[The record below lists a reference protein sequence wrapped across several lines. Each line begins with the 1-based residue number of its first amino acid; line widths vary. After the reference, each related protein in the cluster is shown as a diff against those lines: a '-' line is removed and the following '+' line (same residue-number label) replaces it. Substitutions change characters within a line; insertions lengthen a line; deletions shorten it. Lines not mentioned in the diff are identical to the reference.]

1 MPALF
6 ATRGVAGLIV
16 LLCLCGLAKR
26 LAKAEPLAWQERGSY
41 REAKVNTPLGQAPG
55 FTLLSVQATGIQFT
69 NSLARARMMNAN
81 LLNGAGV
88 AAGDVDG
95 DGLCDIYVSS
105 LDGQNGL
112 FKNLGNW
119 KFKNISKEAGVGAPG
134 MSSTGAAFGDLDGD
148 GDLDLFVTSCGGPNA
163 LFINDGTGRFTNQ
176 TKAAGV
182 EALKIGSTS
191 VALGDVDMDGDL
203 DIYVTNY
210 GKTSV
215 LRSGGSVSVRVV
227 NGKQVVTGKYSN
239 RIRIMDGDF
248 VEVGEPD
255 FLYINDGNAKFTK
268 TDWLDG
274 NWLDENGEPLKKEFW
289 DLGLS
294 VMIRDINQDGLPD
307 IYNCN
312 DFQTPDRLWVNK
324 GNGRFQ
330 LVDEKAIRHRS
341 YFAMAVDFADI
352 NRDGHDD
359 FFVADMMS
367 PNHLLEMTQIGV
379 TNPFAKPI
387 DEFIDRPIIHRNTLY
402 VNRGD
407 NTYMETAN
415 YSGVAATEW
424 TWGSTFMDVDL
435 DGLEDLL
442 IANGHAF
449 DTQDLD
455 AIERT
460 TKLGKLPVSQSRKK
474 IFLYPPLSVPN
485 MVYRNTGNLQFTEVG
500 TDWGFNSKNVSHGIS
515 LCDLDND
522 GDQDVVVSCLNANV
536 LVYRNNSTA
545 PRVSVALRGAK
556 GNTRGIGARITV
568 RGGPYV
574 QSQEMMAGGRYLA
587 GDEPLRT
594 FAAGKAQQLDI
605 EVAWPSGV
613 RSVIT
618 GAKPNHAYEIHEK
631 NTQPKLA
638 AAAKP
643 ATLFADASSQLAHVH
658 TEAQSDDFQ
667 RQPMLTRRL
676 TESGPG
682 IVLFDWDG
690 DGRDEVF
697 FGAGAGGSLAAY
709 KIGAAGR
716 LAKLNEPAF
725 AQPLMGDALGLAGW
739 VGADGKRALLVT
751 VSTHDLPEPVVPSLQ
766 LFRPGATEPEV
777 IELPSANQS
786 DVGSLAVA
794 DVDGDGDLDVFVA
807 GRGIPGQFPKP
818 ASSWL
823 LRCGPDG
830 LKLDSQ
836 QNAAFANVGM
846 VTAAVFARLDADPLP
861 ELVLATEWGAIKIFK
876 NSGGTFTDA
885 TKAWGLDQQP
895 GIWQTLTVG
904 DFDNDGLLDLLAGNW
919 GLNSHLKHGT
929 KRVPYLVHG
938 DIGGDG
944 FYDALEA
951 RFELASKRLLPRH
964 RMVTLELLFPF
975 LRERFP
981 THRRFG
987 SATLQ
992 QIFAGQLTGAKLVK
1006 ASHLASVVMLNR
1018 GGKFETK
1025 PLPVEAQLTPVMSAS
1040 VADFD
1045 GDGNEDIF
1053 LSQNFFAV
1061 RVEDY
1066 RMDSGE
1072 GLLLKGNGTG
1082 GFATQFGH
1090 RSGIRIYGEQRGSA
1104 VGDLNGDGRP
1114 DLLVAQSKAKP
1125 KLYLNALGQA
1135 GLQLSLAGPVGNPL
1149 GQGAVARAVFAD
1161 GSKGPARSI
1170 GTGGGRYSQPSANQ
1184 TLGGAK
1190 RIRAVEVAWP
1200 SGVTSRVDVSDT
1212 TKPLIIEAK

>member
-1 MPALF
+1 M
-6 ATRGVAGLIV
+6 TG
-16 LLCLCGLAKR
+16 
-26 LAKAEPLAWQERGSY
+26 LAKAEPLSWQEKGVY
-41 REAKVNTPLGQAPG
+41 RAAMVNKPLGQTPG
-55 FTLLSVQATGIQFT
+55 FTLLSSQATGVQFINT
-69 NSLARARMMNAN
+69 LARARMMNAN

-88 AAGDVDG
+88 ASGDVDG
-95 DGLCDIYVSS
+95 DGLCDIYVCS
-105 LDGQNGL
+105 LDGENGL

-163 LFINDGTGRFTNQ
+163 LFINDGTGKFTNQ

-210 GKTSV
+210 GETSV
-215 LRSGGSVSVRVV
+215 LRSGGSVSVRIV

-255 FLYINDGNAKFTK
+255 FLYINDGTGKFSK

-274 NWLDENGEPLKKEFW
+274 NWLDENGEPIEKEFW

-330 LVDEKAIRHRS
+330 LVEEKALRHRS

-367 PNHLLEMTQIGV
+367 PEHLLEMTQIGV

-387 DEFIDRPIIHRNTLY
+387 DELIDRPIIHRNTLF

-460 TKLGKLPVSQSRKK
+460 SKLGKLPVAQSRKK
-474 IFLYPPLSVPN
+474 VFLFPPLTVPN
-485 MVYRNTGNLQFTEVG
+485 MVYRNTGGLRFTEVG
-500 TDWGFNSKNVSHGIS
+500 ADWGFQSKNVSHGIS

-536 LVYRNNSTA
+536 LVYRNNATA
-545 PRVSVALRGAK
+545 PRVSVALRGER

-568 RGGPYV
+568 RGGPYE

-594 FAAGKAQQLDI
+594 FAAGKASQLSI
-605 EVAWPSGV
+605 EVAWPSGT
-613 RSVIT
+613 RTVID
-618 GAKPNHAYEIHEK
+618 GAKPNHAYEIYEK
-631 NTQPKLA
+631 NAQPKPRTA
-638 AAAKP
+638 PAS
-643 ATLFADASSQLAHVH
+643 ATLFTDASDRLTHVH
-658 TEAQSDDFQ
+658 TETPSDDFQ

-676 TESGPG
+676 SESGPG
-682 IVLFDWDG
+682 VVMFDWDG
-690 DGRDEVF
+690 DGADELF
-697 FGAGAGGSLAAY
+697 FGTGAGGNIAAY
-709 KIGAAGR
+709 KTGADGR
-716 LAKLNEPAF
+716 LAKLSEPAF
-725 AQPLMGDALGLAGW
+725 AQPLLGDSLGLAGW
-739 VGADGKRALLVT
+739 VDASGKRALLAA
-751 VSTHDLPEPVVPSLQ
+751 VSTHDFPEPVVPSLQ
-766 LFRPGATEPEV
+766 IFRPGKAEPEV
-777 IELPSANQS
+777 IELPSANHS
-786 DVGSLAVA
+786 DVGSIAVA
-794 DVDGDGDLDVFVA
+794 DADGDGDLDVFVA
-807 GRGIPGQFPKP
+807 GRGVPGRFPNP

-830 LKLDSQ
+830 LKLDTGQ
-836 QNAAFANVGM
+836 AEMFANVGM
-846 VTAAVFARLDADPLP
+846 VTAAVFVPLDADPLP
-861 ELVLATEWGAIKIFK
+861 ELVLATEWGAIRVYR
-876 NSGGTFTDA
+876 NRGGTFTDA
-885 TKAWGLDQQP
+885 TREWGLDQQP
-895 GIWQTLTVG
+895 GIWQTLAAG
-904 DFDNDGLLDLLAGNW
+904 DFDGDGRFDLLAGNW

-944 FYDALEA
+944 MYDALEA
-951 RFELASKRLLPRH
+951 RFELATKRLLPRH
-964 RMVTLELLFPF
+964 RMVTLELVFPF

-981 THRRFG
+981 THRRYG
-987 SATLQ
+987 SATFQ
-992 QIFAGQLTGAKLVK
+992 QIFAGQLTGAKLIK
-1006 ASHLASVVMLNR
+1006 ASHLASVVLLNR
-1018 GGKFETK
+1018 GDKFESRA
-1025 PLPVEAQLTPVMSAS
+1025 LPVEAQLTPVMGVSM
-1040 VADFD
+1040 ADFD
-1045 GDGNEDIF
+1045 GDGNEDVF
-1053 LSQNFFAV
+1053 LSQNYFAV

-1072 GLLLKGNGTG
+1072 GLLLKGDGAG
-1082 GFATQFGH
+1082 GFVSQFGH
-1090 RSGIRIYGEQRGSA
+1090 RSGIRVYGEQRGSA

-1114 DLLVAQSKAKP
+1114 DLIVAQSKARP
-1125 KLYLNALGQA
+1125 RLYLNTLGQT
-1135 GLQLSLAGPVGNPL
+1135 GLRLSLSGPTGNPL
-1149 GQGAVARAVFAD
+1149 GQGATARAVFAD
-1161 GSKGPARSI
+1161 GSKGAARLV
-1170 GTGGGRYSQPSANQ
+1170 GGNSGRYSQAAAGQ

-1190 RIRAVEVAWP
+1190 RIRSVEVAWP
-1200 SGVTSRVDVSDT
+1200 SGMTTRVDVADPARPVVG
-1212 TKPLIIEAK
+1212 KLK